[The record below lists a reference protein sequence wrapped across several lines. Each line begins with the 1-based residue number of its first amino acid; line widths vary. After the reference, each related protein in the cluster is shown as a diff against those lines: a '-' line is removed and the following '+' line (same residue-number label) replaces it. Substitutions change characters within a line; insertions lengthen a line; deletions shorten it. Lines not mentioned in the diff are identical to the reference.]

1 MFKFVSYLCDSLSVP
16 RCESSSSIDY
26 ASLHGGTR
34 RVFQVA
40 VLTFSMRC
48 FVQGYI

>member
-1 MFKFVSYLCDSLSVP
+1 MTVGLFHGARALYSF
-16 RCESSSSIDY
+16 IDY
-26 ASLHGGTR
+26 ASLHGESR

-40 VLTFSMRC
+40 VLGFSMRC

>member
-1 MFKFVSYLCDSLSVP
+1 MTVGLFHGA
-16 RCESSSSIDY
+16 RASSIDY

-48 FVQGYI
+48 FV